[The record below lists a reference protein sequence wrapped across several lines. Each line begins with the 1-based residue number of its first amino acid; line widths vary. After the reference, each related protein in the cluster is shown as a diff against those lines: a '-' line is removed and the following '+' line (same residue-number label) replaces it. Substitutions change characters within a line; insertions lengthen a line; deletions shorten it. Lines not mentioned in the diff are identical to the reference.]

1 MSRSLFSVLVI
12 VLVLAA
18 CGTQPPAEESDL
30 EVSKDAMPDDDL
42 HRMAAEMPDDD
53 VHTTAMAEGM
63 GVGMSGLNTEINL
76 DPSIVSAWSGI
87 RVRVIDGEETQH
99 FDIGLGETVELGD
112 TGLTLSAHTFIPDFV
127 MDDDG
132 ITSRS
137 PEANNPAARVVI
149 SEEGAVYADTRVVH
163 LTVNGTFDGNLWATG
178 ELHVLMNGKCHGRV
192 TCSNL
197 VVEAGGVLNAEV
209 TYATRQ
215 GAGKVVDTRK
225 RLLDQIVNP
234 ISRQSSPPPE
244 SDPTPSGPRT
254 ADE

>member
-1 MSRSLFSVLVI
+1 MSKNFKQLSI
-12 VLVLAA
+12 I
-18 CGTQPPAEESDL
+18 
-30 EVSKDAMPDDDL
+30 DAD
-42 HRMAAEMPDDD
+42 
-53 VHTTAMAEGM
+53 T
-63 GVGMSGLNTEINL
+63 
-76 DPSIVSAWSGI
+76 
-87 RVRVIDGEETQH
+87 VIDGTVS
-99 FDIGLGETVELGD
+99 FDGRLVVRGTVRGHLEG
-112 TGLTLSAHTFIPDFV
+112 H
-127 MDDDG
+127 
-132 ITSRS
+132 
-137 PEANNPAARVVI
+137 EAVI